1 LEIDHIIPRAQG
13 GGNTYNNLQLLHAH
27 CHHVKTADDCRGLV

>member
-1 LEIDHIIPRAQG
+1 IIPRAQG
-13 GGNTYNNLQLLHAH
+13 GGNTYNLQLLHAH